1 MILGCMGVIEGQRT
15 KAVPISE
22 NMMDQDR
29 LLSKDISFSIF
40 TNDHQLAALLAVQVE
55 NDIAPT
61 LNPLSLHTSR
71 LLPLTVLPRV
81 SIIQK
86 MSHVPPPKALVL
98 VEQSTSLIS
107 QADCDLTILPLLNI
121 HALKINQSTN
131 LTSKS
136 LIQYQDQFA
145 NQAGFLTLP

>member
-1 MILGCMGVIEGQRT
+1 MGVIEGQRT

-86 MSHVPPPKALVL
+86 MSHMPPPKALVL

-145 NQAGFLTLP
+145 NQAGYLTLP